1 MNRLK
6 GTLKAL
12 TQYPSAVVGLV
23 IIAILIG
30 ISIYAIIAI
39 PYQEAIE
46 LWRGSEYAVYNVPR
60 KAAPTWYNLFSAI
73 KEPETIILDSRNED
87 DGVVKTFKKVSEDV
101 TEITLLYT
109 FDYPYQGF
117 PQELSLFFEAKYEEK
132 FPFADISWIT
142 PNNEEIRVGGLPID
156 RTLSY
161 RISQDEKLVR
171 RLDGLAP
178 HIGLFADPAFEEPV
192 ALEGTYTLQIKGM
205 AFEDDTDIDAEF
217 VVYGQLHG
225 IAGTDHRRRDLRV
238 AMLWGTPIALTFG
251 LLAAVGTTITTM
263 TISGIGSWFGG
274 WLDELINRITEINL
288 ILPFLPILI
297 MVGTF
302 YSKSLPTMLSVVILL
317 SIFTGA
323 IKTYR
328 SVFLQVRTSPY
339 IEAAQAYGASNTRI
353 IFRYLIPRIIPMLL
367 PGLVITIPGFVFL
380 EAALS
385 VLGLGDPTLPTW
397 GKVINEARVNGAL
410 FQGEYYWMLE
420 PSVLLMLTGLAFA
433 LLGYALDRVFNPRL
447 RTQE

>member
-1 MNRLK
+1 
-6 GTLKAL
+6 
-12 TQYPSAVVGLV
+12 
-23 IIAILIG
+23 
-30 ISIYAIIAI
+30 
-39 PYQEAIE
+39 
-46 LWRGSEYAVYNVPR
+46 
-60 KAAPTWYNLFSAI
+60 
-73 KEPETIILDSRNED
+73 
-87 DGVVKTFKKVSEDV
+87 
-101 TEITLLYT
+101 
-109 FDYPYQGF
+109 
-117 PQELSLFFEAKYEEK
+117 
-132 FPFADISWIT
+132 
-142 PNNEEIRVGGLPID
+142 
-156 RTLSY
+156 
-161 RISQDEKLVR
+161 
-171 RLDGLAP
+171 
-178 HIGLFADPAFEEPV
+178 
-192 ALEGTYTLQIKGM
+192 M

-238 AMLWGTPIALTFG
+238 AMFWGTPIALTFG

-302 YSKSLPTMLSVVILL
+302 YSKNLTTMLTVVILL

-420 PSVLLMLTGLAFA
+420 PSVLLMITGLAFA